1 MANNVYEV
9 NCTNLSK
16 LTCKLLY
23 VTQAKYE
30 ADWHSLM
37 HVHPFCELFYVIRGK
52 GEFHIE
58 NECYP
63 VREDDLVIVNAN
75 TSHTES
81 SKNSRPL
88 EYIVLGIDGITLFEN
103 GRNFS
108 ISNYEDYKHEI
119 LFYIKTLL
127 LEAQNKSD
135 YYDIMSQDL
144 LEVLIVNIIRRTK
157 SELSVA
163 APQKTN
169 HECAYVKQY
178 IDEHFNETIT
188 LDDLAERCHMS
199 KFYLVHAFKKFT
211 GFTPIDYAKKRRLKE
226 ACILLRTT
234 DHSLGQITDIVG
246 ISSQSYLSQIF
257 KDEYHISPSEYR
269 VKNRSSNDTDQH

>member
-37 HVHPFCELFYVIRGK
+37 HVHPFCELFYVIRGE

-58 NECYP
+58 SECYP

-75 TSHTES
+75 TRHTES
-81 SKNSRPL
+81 SKDMRPL
-88 EYIVLGIDGITLFEN
+88 EYIVLGIEGITLFSN

-108 ISNYEDYKHEI
+108 VSNYEDYKHEI

-127 LEAQNKSD
+127 LEAQNKSN

-157 SELSVA
+157 TELSVA

-169 HECAYVKQY
+169 HECAFVKQY
-178 IDEHFNETIT
+178 IDEHFNEAIT
-188 LDDLAERCHMS
+188 LDDLSERSHMS

-211 GFTPIDYAKKRRLKE
+211 GSTPIDYVKKRRLKE
-226 ACILLRTT
+226 ACMLLRTT
-234 DHSLGQITDIVG
+234 DHSLGQITGIVG

-257 KDEYHISPSEYR
+257 KDEYHISPTEYR
-269 VKNRSSNDTDQH
+269 LRCRRSEMTE